1 MDDSGI
7 FPFLAQKAATGL
19 RTALVTITGVSGS
32 SVRNP
37 GAHLAVAADGSWRG
51 SLSGGCIE
59 AAVVADAVDA
69 IAAGAPREIRFG
81 TGSPYLDIR
90 LPCGGWVDVLI
101 NPVADPAPIARVATL
116 LAERTPA
123 LLALPLGDGSIAVTA
138 GNAPWRTCR
147 DTTHFTVAHLPPLAL
162 TVIGH
167 GAGVE
172 ALAALAATADARVM
186 AMTPDRAIAGRLAEA
201 GIAARLLNTPREPV
215 DLTVDPWTA
224 IAFLFHDH
232 DWETALIG
240 RALAGRAFYVGAMG
254 SRAAQRTRAAAL
266 AAAGVSSDD
275 IARLHAPIGL
285 IPSSRDPQVLALST
299 LAEIVRDFERAT
311 AREDR
316 VIGSITCRDEVHQ
329 DGWR

>member
-7 FPFLAQKAATGL
+7 FPFLVKKAAAGA

-37 GAHLAVAADGSWRG
+37 GAHLAVAEDGSWCG

-69 IAAGAPREIRFG
+69 IVAGMPREIRFG
-81 TGSPYLDIR
+81 AGSPYLDIR

-101 NPVADPAPIARVATL
+101 NPLADIAPIDRL
-116 LAERTPA
+116 LALLNARTPA
-123 LLALPLGDGSIAVTA
+123 LLSLPLNGGEITVQP
-138 GNAPWRTCR
+138 GGAPWRTRR
-147 DTTHFTVAHLPPLAL
+147 DTARFVTAQLPPLAL

-167 GAGVE
+167 GASVE
-172 ALAALAATADARVM
+172 ALVALAVTADARVT
-186 AMTPDRAIAGRLAEA
+186 AVTPDRAIAARLAA
-201 GIAARLLNTPREPV
+201 DGVPVHLLNTPREPV
-215 DLTVDPWTA
+215 DLAADPWTA

-232 DWETALIG
+232 DWEATLIA

-254 SRAAQRTRAAAL
+254 SRATQRQRAEAL
-266 AAAGVSSDD
+266 ADIGVPRES
-275 IARLHAPIGL
+275 IVRLHAPIGL

-299 LAEIVRDFERAT
+299 LAEIVRDFERVT
-311 AREDR
+311 ARDDMVVEL
-316 VIGSITCRDEVHQ
+316 TT
-329 DGWR
+329 

>member
-7 FPFLAQKAATGL
+7 FPFLVQKAASGA

-37 GAHLAVAADGSWRG
+37 GAHLAVAEDGSWRG

-59 AAVVADAVDA
+59 AAVVADAVAA
-69 IAAGAPREIRFG
+69 IAAGSPREIRFG

-90 LPCGGWVDVLI
+90 LPCGGSVDVLI
-101 NPVADPAPIARVATL
+101 NPVADAAPIAEAVAL
-116 LAERTPA
+116 LGDRTPA
-123 LLALPLGDGSIAVTA
+123 LLALPLAHGAITVEA
-138 GNAPWRTCR
+138 GAAAWRTRR
-147 DTTHFTVAHLPPLAL
+147 DATHFTVAHLPSLAL

-167 GAGVE
+167 GASVE
-172 ALAALAATADARVM
+172 ALAALAATADARVT
-186 AMTPDRAIAGRLAEA
+186 AMTPDRAIADRLTTA
-201 GIAARLLNTPREPV
+201 GIAVRLLGTARDPA
-215 DLTVDPWTA
+215 DLTADPWTA

-232 DWETALIG
+232 DWETALIA

-254 SRAAQRTRAAAL
+254 SRATQHRRSEAL
-266 AAAGVSSDD
+266 VEAGVPADS

-299 LAEIVRDFERAT
+299 LAEIVRDFERTT
-311 AREDR
+311 ARDDL
-316 VIGSITCRDEVHQ
+316 VVALID
-329 DGWR
+329 

>member
-7 FPFLAQKAATGL
+7 FPFLAQKAATGT

-37 GAHLAVAADGSWRG
+37 GAHLAVAEDGSWRG

-69 IAAGAPREIRFG
+69 IAADAPREVRFG
-81 TGSPYLDIR
+81 AGSPYFDIR
-90 LPCGGWVDVLI
+90 LPCGGSVDVLI
-101 NPVADPAPIARVATL
+101 NPVADAAPIVRAAAL
-116 LAERTPA
+116 LADRTPA
-123 LLALPLGDGSIAVTA
+123 LLTLPLEGGAITVEPGT
-138 GNAPWRTCR
+138 PRWRTRR
-147 DTTHFTVAHLPPLAL
+147 DAAHFTVAHLPPLAV

-167 GAGVE
+167 GASVE
-172 ALAALAATADARVM
+172 ALAALAVTADARVT
-186 AMTPDRAIAGRLAEA
+186 AMTPDRAIADRLAAA
-201 GIAARLLNTPREPV
+201 GIPATLLNTPRAPV
-215 DLTVDPWTA
+215 DLTADPWTA

-232 DWETALIG
+232 DWETALIA

-254 SRAAQRTRAAAL
+254 SRATQHRRAEAL
-266 AAAGVSSDD
+266 AEAGVSADD
-275 IARLHAPIGL
+275 VARLHAPIGL

-311 AREDR
+311 ARED
-316 VIGSITCRDEVHQ
+316 VVAELTT
-329 DGWR
+329 

>member
-7 FPFLAQKAATGL
+7 FPFLMQKAAVGV

-59 AAVVADAVDA
+59 AAVVTDAIDA
-69 IAAGAPREIRFG
+69 IATGTSRAIRFG

-101 NPVADPAPIARVATL
+101 NPVTDPAPIARVATM

-123 LLALPLGDGSIAVTA
+123 LLALPLGYGPIAVMA
-138 GNAPWRTCR
+138 GDAPWRTCR

-172 ALAALAATADARVM
+172 VLAALAVTADARVST
-186 AMTPDRAIAGRLAEA
+186 MTPDRAIAERLTTA
-201 GIAARLLNTPREPV
+201 GIQVHLLNTPREAV
-215 DLTVDPWTA
+215 NLTADPWTA

-232 DWETALIG
+232 DWETALIA
-240 RALAGRAFYVGAMG
+240 RALAGHAFYVGAMG
-254 SRAAQRTRAAAL
+254 SRAAQAHRAASL
-266 AAAGVSSDD
+266 VAAGVSPED
-275 IARLHAPIGL
+275 IARLRAPIGL

-299 LAEIVRDFERAT
+299 LAEIVRDFERTT
-311 AREDR
+311 ARED
-316 VIGSITCRDEVHQ
+316 VGSTGSPVARPA
-329 DGWR
+329 R

>member
-7 FPFLAQKAATGL
+7 FPFLAQKAAAGE

-59 AAVVADAVDA
+59 AAVVADAVAA
-69 IAAGAPREIRFG
+69 IATGIPREIRFG
-81 TGSPYLDIR
+81 AGSPYLDIR
-90 LPCGGWVDVLI
+90 LPCGGWVDVLV
-101 NPVADPAPIARVATL
+101 NPIADPRPIVEATAL
-116 LAERTPA
+116 LAGRTPA
-123 LLALPLGDGSIAVTA
+123 LLALPLGSGPIIATA
-138 GNAPWRTCR
+138 GTAPWRTCR

-167 GAGVE
+167 GASVE
-172 ALAALAATADARVM
+172 ALAALAVTADARVM
-186 AMTPDRAIAGRLAEA
+186 AMTPDRAIAGRL
-201 GIAARLLNTPREPV
+201 IAATIPVHLLNTPREPV
-215 DLTVDPWTA
+215 DLTADPWTA

-232 DWETALIG
+232 DWETALIA

-254 SRAAQRTRAAAL
+254 SRATQRQRAASL
-266 AAAGVSSDD
+266 AAAGVPADA

-299 LAEIVRDFERAT
+299 LAEIVRDFERTT
-311 AREDR
+311 ARDDR
-316 VIGSITCRDEVHQ
+316 VVEFAI
-329 DGWR
+329 

>member
-7 FPFLAQKAATGL
+7 FPFLAQKAAAGA

-37 GAHLAVAADGSWRG
+37 GAHLAVADDGSFRG

-69 IAAGAPREIRFG
+69 IAAGVPREIRFG
-81 TGSPYLDIR
+81 AGSPYLDIR
-90 LPCGGWVDVLI
+90 LPCGGSVDVLI
-101 NPVADPAPIARVATL
+101 NPVADAAPIARAAAL
-116 LAERTPA
+116 LADRTPA
-123 LLALPLGDGSIAVTA
+123 LLTLPLDA
-138 GNAPWRTCR
+138 GAITVAPGTAPWRTRR
-147 DTTHFTVAHLPPLAL
+147 DAAHFTVAHLPPLAL

-167 GAGVE
+167 GASVE
-172 ALAALAATADARVM
+172 ALAALAVTADARVT
-186 AMTPDRAIAGRLAEA
+186 AMTPDRAIVDR
-201 GIAARLLNTPREPV
+201 PV
-215 DLTVDPWTA
+215 DLTADPWTA

-232 DWETALIG
+232 DWETALIA

-254 SRAAQRTRAAAL
+254 SRATQRHRAETL
-266 AAAGVSSDD
+266 AEAGVPADD

-299 LAEIVRDFERAT
+299 LAEIVRDFERVT
-311 AREDR
+311 ARDDVVAEL
-316 VIGSITCRDEVHQ
+316 TT
-329 DGWR
+329 

>member
-7 FPFLAQKAATGL
+7 FPFLAQKAAARL

-69 IAAGAPREIRFG
+69 ITAGAPREIRFG
-81 TGSPYLDIR
+81 VGSPYLDIR
-90 LPCGGWVDVLI
+90 LPCGGSVDVLI
-101 NPVADPAPIARVATL
+101 NPITDPAPIADAAAL
-116 LAERTPA
+116 LAARIPA
-123 LLALPLGDGSIAVTA
+123 LLALPLGEAPITVTP
-138 GNAPWRTCR
+138 GGAPWRTCR
-147 DTTHFTVAHLPPLAL
+147 DAAYFTVAHLPPLAL

-167 GAGVE
+167 GASVE
-172 ALAALAATADARVM
+172 ALAALAVTVDARVM
-186 AMTPDRAIAGRLAEA
+186 AMTPDRVIAGRLAEA
-201 GIAARLLNTPREPV
+201 DIPVRLLNTPHEPV

-232 DWETALIG
+232 DWETALIS

-254 SRAAQRTRAAAL
+254 SRVAQRTRAAAL

-311 AREDR
+311 TREDR
-316 VIGSITCRDEVHQ
+316 VMALAGDREEFRHNS
-329 DGWR
+329 

>member
-69 IAAGAPREIRFG
+69 IAVGIPREIRFG
-81 TGSPYLDIR
+81 AGSPYLDIR
-90 LPCGGWVDVLI
+90 LPCGGSVDVLI
-101 NPVADPAPIARVATL
+101 NPITDPAPIADAAAL
-116 LAERTPA
+116 LAARTPA
-123 LLALPLGDGSIAVTA
+123 LLALPLGEGAITVTP
-138 GNAPWRTCR
+138 GGAPWRTCR
-147 DTTHFTVAHLPPLAL
+147 DAASFTVAHLPPLAL

-167 GAGVE
+167 GASVE
-172 ALAALAATADARVM
+172 ALAALAITADARVM

-201 GIAARLLNTPREPV
+201 GIAVRLLNTPREAV

-266 AAAGVSSDD
+266 AAAGVSPDD

-316 VIGSITCRDEVHQ
+316 VTALAGHREEFRQ
-329 DGWR
+329 LYK

>member
-7 FPFLAQKAATGL
+7 FPFLTQKAAAGA

-37 GAHLAVAADGSWRG
+37 GAHLAVAEDGSWRG

-59 AAVVADAVDA
+59 AAVVADAIDA
-69 IAAGAPREIRFG
+69 IATAMPRAIRFG

-101 NPVADPAPIARVATL
+101 NPVSDPAPIARLASL
-116 LAERTPA
+116 LADRTPA
-123 LLALPLGDGSIAVTA
+123 LLALPLGDGPITVAA
-138 GNAPWRTCR
+138 GTAPWRTCR
-147 DTTHFTVAHLPPLAL
+147 DATHFTVAHLPPLAL
-162 TVIGH
+162 TVVGH

-172 ALAALAATADARVM
+172 ALAALAVTADARV
-186 AMTPDRAIAGRLAEA
+186 ATMTPDRAIAERLAA
-201 GIAARLLNTPREPV
+201 TGVAVHLLNTPREAV
-215 DLTVDPWTA
+215 DLGADPWTA

-232 DWETALIG
+232 DWETALIA

-254 SRAAQRTRAAAL
+254 SRAAQANRAASL
-266 AAAGVSSDD
+266 VAAGVSSDAV
-275 IARLHAPIGL
+275 ARLRAPIGL

-299 LAEIVRDFERAT
+299 LAEIVRDFERAA
-311 AREDR
+311 ARED
-316 VIGSITCRDEVHQ
+316 VVAAPAA
-329 DGWR
+329 